1 MVAEQKQTQRLKR
14 FFSTHGQIMFMQR
27 AIKYFQLRHFNSSLK
42 FLWLELGFLFIVSKD
57 TI

>member
-42 FLWLELGFLFIVSKD
+42 FLWLELGFSLHRI
-57 TI
+57 